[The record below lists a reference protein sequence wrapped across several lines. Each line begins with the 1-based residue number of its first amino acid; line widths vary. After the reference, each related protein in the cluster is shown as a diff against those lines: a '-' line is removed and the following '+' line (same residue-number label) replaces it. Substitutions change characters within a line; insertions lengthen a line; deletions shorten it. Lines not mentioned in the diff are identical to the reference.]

1 MKNIILES
9 NRKERII
16 NMSKVIVITGASRGI
31 GRNMAYNLAINGYQV
46 IANYNASEKQ
56 ALELQEELKKQGIE
70 IDIFKANVSKSQE
83 ARKLVNYA
91 IEKYGRIDVLINNA
105 GIAQEKLFTDIEEE
119 EFDKMIKTNLYSV
132 FYTTQEAVRF
142 MVKVHKGCIINI
154 SSIYG
159 LTGGSCEVP
168 YSMSKAG
175 IDGMTKALAK
185 ELGPSN
191 IRVNSVAPGAIDT
204 EMNENLGEEVWAQI
218 VEETPLMK
226 RGNPIDIT
234 RCVKWL
240 IEDEFT
246 TGQVISPNGGL
257 VIT

>member
-1 MKNIILES
+1 
-9 NRKERII
+9 
-16 NMSKVIVITGASRGI
+16 MSKVIVITGASRGI
-31 GRNMAYNLAINGYQV
+31 GRNMAYNLAVNGYTV
-46 IANYNASEKQ
+46 VANYNSSELDAKN
-56 ALELQEELKKQGIE
+56 LQEELKKEGIE

-83 ARKLVNYA
+83 ARKLINFA

-105 GIAQEKLFTDIEEE
+105 GIAQKKLFTDVEEE
-119 EFDKMIKTNLYSV
+119 EFDKMMKTNLYSV
-132 FYTTQEAVRF
+132 FYTTQEAAKYMIR
-142 MVKVHKGCIINI
+142 VHKGCIINI

-159 LTGGSCEVP
+159 ISGGSCEVP
-168 YSMSKAG
+168 YSMAKAG
-175 IDGMTKALAK
+175 VDGMTKALAK

-204 EMNENLGEEVWAQI
+204 DMNKELSEEDWKQI
-218 VEETPLMK
+218 IEETSLMK
-226 RGNPIDIT
+226 KGMPIDIT

-257 VIT
+257 VI